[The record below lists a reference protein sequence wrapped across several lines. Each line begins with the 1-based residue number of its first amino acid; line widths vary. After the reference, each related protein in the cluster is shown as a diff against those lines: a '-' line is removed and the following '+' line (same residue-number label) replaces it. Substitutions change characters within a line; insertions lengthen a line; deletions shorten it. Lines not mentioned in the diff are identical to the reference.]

1 MIHGPCGTLN
11 PNWFCMKDGECSK
24 GYPKE
29 LCEIISTNVNGYPK
43 YRRRDNGRTVTVRQ
57 MELDNRWVVPYNPWL
72 SKKFNCL
79 INVEVCASI
88 KSVKCLY
95 KYV

>member
-1 MIHGPCGTLN
+1 
-11 PNWFCMKDGECSK
+11 MKDGECSK

-29 LCEIISTNVNGYPK
+29 FCEVTSTNVNGYPK